1 MGLGM
6 ANEKI
11 IWQNDYLEKYRSCFT
26 NEVYDLSSYGL
37 LIKFTEPGISSF
49 LWNRPQNKS

>member
-11 IWQNDYLEKYRSCFT
+11 IWQNDHLEKYRSKFT

-37 LIKFTEPGISSF
+37 LIKFTGISSF
-49 LWNRPQNKS
+49 LWNRLQNKS